1 MSSGNELT
9 LTPSALL
16 SLALS
21 EALFGDYNG
30 EEIVLEST
38 MLDDEDAEQNA
49 DKQESSQTEAQT
61 SEDGQVDG
69 GNKVNRKKSKISV
82 CVIVNSQND
91 ESPADDEGEVR
102 VIQSEITQYEGGTDR
117 NESESTDNAEDNE
130 ITQNDSENSMLKIE
144 SHNIKQTDEIIQSA
158 SKAAKHEHK
167 IIKIVRKINKHHNNG
182 KEKTDGTLK
191 SKTVIELKKTA
202 IAENN
207 DSAKNSGKPTTVNK
221 ANPSDYKNS
230 DGIKEASKVEN
241 ENRTGEN
248 ETTKTDGEMINLK
261 TEIKTITAGNDN
273 NEGEIEG
280 GINNDTGED
289 IFIETIDIND
299 LDNYLPSENDTSEE
313 LNGKEILE
321 IREELARDYRK
332 LVLLKKEIQK
342 KLEYIKNTVVGD
354 EIANAENTGD
364 NGQGNKTIVL
374 NSRIVVIKT
383 TRPESPTGTR
393 QLVHKLV
400 QSILGP
406 GSTAHNP
413 KGLDEARRDEARSV
427 LQQIIHSVSGSK
439 NSSVVKTE
447 TQVSQEMKN
456 NKNPNSTMLTELTEQ
471 IMLREKRESEKT
483 RKKSKLLEKLFSKS
497 KSKTRRSNGS
507 KVQQHVYGDIVVHR
521 MLNKNN
527 TVDGDDGNNKT
538 QDANKAFN
546 GNDAHHTTHELNK
559 AFDGNDAHHT
569 THELNKAFDGNDGHD
584 TVKYLNNAIFD
595 NDTKPRMKRAEEN
608 VFDDAGDD
616 SNQDYFVAIGTE
628 PGDKVIEVD
637 PEEDEDDEGSDSEDI
652 VFEFIEEDANAG
664 KILSYVSTE

>member
-1 MSSGNELT
+1 
-9 LTPSALL
+9 
-16 SLALS
+16 
-21 EALFGDYNG
+21 
-30 EEIVLEST
+30 
-38 MLDDEDAEQNA
+38 
-49 DKQESSQTEAQT
+49 
-61 SEDGQVDG
+61 
-69 GNKVNRKKSKISV
+69 
-82 CVIVNSQND
+82 
-91 ESPADDEGEVR
+91 
-102 VIQSEITQYEGGTDR
+102 
-117 NESESTDNAEDNE
+117 
-130 ITQNDSENSMLKIE
+130 
-144 SHNIKQTDEIIQSA
+144 
-158 SKAAKHEHK
+158 
-167 IIKIVRKINKHHNNG
+167 
-182 KEKTDGTLK
+182 
-191 SKTVIELKKTA
+191 
-202 IAENN
+202 
-207 DSAKNSGKPTTVNK
+207 
-221 ANPSDYKNS
+221 
-230 DGIKEASKVEN
+230 
-241 ENRTGEN
+241 
-248 ETTKTDGEMINLK
+248 MINLK

-342 KLEYIKNTVVGD
+342 QLEYIKNTVVGD
-354 EIANAENTGD
+354 EIANAENTGE
-364 NGQGNKTIVL
+364 NGQGNKAIVL

-406 GSTAHNP
+406 ASTAHNP
-413 KGLDEARRDEARSV
+413 KGLDEARSV

-447 TQVSQEMKN
+447 TEVSHEMKN
-456 NKNPNSTMLTELTEQ
+456 NENPNSTMLTELTEQ

-483 RKKSKLLEKLFSKS
+483 RNKSKLLEKLFSKS

-507 KVQQHVYGDIVVHR
+507 KVQQHVYGDMVVHR

-559 AFDGNDAHHT
+559 PFDGNDAHHT
-569 THELNKAFDGNDGHD
+569 THELNKPFDGNDAHHTTHELNKPFDGNDGHD

-595 NDTKPRMKRAEEN
+595 NDTKLRMKRAEEN

-637 PEEDEDDEGSDSEDI
+637 PEEEEDDEGSDSEDI